1 MSNKKKYAKH
11 NYVSEDNYDKI
22 LNDFKKNSDSGTSSQ
37 KEKDEKVIGGGSG
50 HIERKTAT
58 NKKDAMGT
66 CHAPFKSDD
75 ESNQSDQPSLNSS
88 SQNDEEKKEKQ
99 QYKVLKESLR

>member
-1 MSNKKKYAKH
+1 MSN
-11 NYVSEDNYDKI
+11 
-22 LNDFKKNSDSGTSSQ
+22 
-37 KEKDEKVIGGGSG
+37 
-50 HIERKTAT
+50 
-58 NKKDAMGT
+58 

-75 ESNQSDQPSLNSS
+75 ESNQSEQPSLDSS